1 MKYISSILSL
11 FLAVL
16 LVSCSDSSSAEA
28 VAQAEEAASD
38 VVSVSQ
44 PAKEVDAA
52 IRSGI
57 SVGDVAPDF
66 ELTGTDGELH
76 SFASV
81 KDANGN
87 DPKGYIVTFTCN
99 TCPYAVGYETRLAE
113 LHDKMSAKGY
123 PVIAIQPNDTDLK
136 PEDGM
141 EGMIQRKKDRN
152 FNFVYLLDEGQK
164 VYPKYGASKTPETYL
179 VDANKVVRYHG
190 AIDDSPQD
198 PASVTVKY
206 VENAIAA
213 IEKGEEPNPATVKA
227 IGCSIKTKKS
237 K

>member
-1 MKYISSILSL
+1 M
-11 FLAVL
+11 
-16 LVSCSDSSSAEA
+16 
-28 VAQAEEAASD
+28 
-38 VVSVSQ
+38 
-44 PAKEVDAA
+44 
-52 IRSGI
+52 
-57 SVGDVAPDF
+57 
-66 ELTGTDGELH
+66 H
-76 SFASV
+76 SFATV

-87 DPKGYIVTFTCN
+87 APKGYIVTFTCN

-113 LHDKMSAKGY
+113 LHDNMSAKGY

-141 EGMIQRKKDRN
+141 EGMIQRKKERN
-152 FNFVYLLDEGQK
+152 FNFPYLLDEGQK
-164 VYPKYGASKTPETYL
+164 VYPKYGASKTPELYVL
-179 VDANKVVRYHG
+179 DANKVVRYHG

-198 PASVTVKY
+198 PAGVKVKY

-213 IEKGEEPNPATVKA
+213 MEKGEEPNPATVKA

>member
-1 MKYISSILSL
+1 MKTIISISA
-11 FLAVL
+11 FL
-16 LVSCSDSSSAEA
+16 LVFVLASCNSTPKVESSATA
-28 VAQAEEAASD
+28 TSNDAT
-38 VVSVSQ
+38 SVSNLT
-44 PAKEVDAA
+44 KEVDAA
-52 IRSGI
+52 IRAGI
-57 SVGDVAPDF
+57 GVGDVAPDF
-66 ELTGTDGELH
+66 ELKGTDGQMH
-76 SFASV
+76 SFATV

-87 DPKGYIVTFTCN
+87 APKGYIVTFTCN

-152 FNFVYLLDEGQK
+152 FNFAYVIDEGQK
-164 VYPKYGASKTPETYL
+164 VYPQYGASKTPEIYL

-198 PASVTVKY
+198 PAGVKVNY
-206 VENAIAA
+206 IESA
-213 IEKGEEPNPATVKA
+213 IEAIEQGKEPNPASVKA

-237 K
+237 